1 MLKGNRL
8 AIFDLD
14 GTLVD
19 SVLQIGTILNR
30 SRELLGHLP
39 LPISF
44 YEESIG
50 LPIEFLIAD
59 LQITGEEKTI
69 LIATFRAE
77 LMRDISA
84 GNNPLFEGV
93 IGGLDFLNSQGI
105 QLAIATS
112 KPSHI
117 ALEVYKFSGLNQFPI
132 YIQGTDGFPAK
143 PNPDVINHVLKAHP
157 YMKAIMIGDRIED
170 MTAAKSAS
178 IPGIGIAAS
187 AHSED
192 MLLNAGAVQSFASF
206 KLFSHE
212 ISTNSD
218 FLTQI
223 FD

>member
-1 MLKGNRL
+1 VLKGNRL
-8 AIFDLD
+8 AIFDID

-30 SRELLGHLP
+30 SRELLGHLA
-39 LPISF
+39 LSMSF

-50 LPIEFLIAD
+50 LPLEFLIAD
-59 LQITGEEKTI
+59 LQIPSEEKTI
-69 LIATFRAE
+69 LISTFRAE

-93 IGGLDFLNSQGI
+93 TSGLDFLNAQGI

-112 KPSHI
+112 KPTRI
-117 ALEVYKFSGLNQFPI
+117 ALEVYKCSGLNQFPI

-143 PNPDVINHVLKAHP
+143 PNPEVINHVLKAHP

-170 MTAAKSAS
+170 ITAAKSAS
-178 IPGIGIAAS
+178 IPGIGIAAT

-192 MLLNAGAVQSFASF
+192 MLRNAGAVQTFASF

>member
-1 MLKGNRL
+1 VRKGNRL

-30 SRELLGHLP
+30 SRELLGHLA
-39 LPISF
+39 LSMSF

-50 LPIEFLIAD
+50 LPLEFLIAD
-59 LQITGEEKTI
+59 LQIPSEQKTI
-69 LIATFRAE
+69 LISTFRAE

-84 GNNPLFEGV
+84 GNNLLFEGV
-93 IGGLDFLNSQGI
+93 TGGLGFLNAQGI
-105 QLAIATS
+105 HLAIATS
-112 KPSHI
+112 KPTHI
-117 ALEVYKFSGLNQFPI
+117 ALEVYKSSGLNQFPI

-143 PNPDVINHVLKAHP
+143 PNPDVINYVLKAHP

-178 IPGIGIAAS
+178 IPAIGIAAS

-192 MLLNAGAVQSFASF
+192 MLLKAGAVQSFASF

-212 ISTNSD
+212 ISTNND